1 MCHFPDGSSCEERA
15 FYRGECAK
23 NDILIVNDFYSCVQA
38 GNPIMESYPRQCAHN
53 GTTYTEVI
61 KKDITTPTE
70 EEEAVFCT
78 MDAKECPDGSYVGR
92 IPPNCEFAPCP
103 GN

>member
-15 FYRGECAK
+15 FYRGECGK
-23 NDILIVNDFYSCVQA
+23 NDIGIVNDFDSCVQA

-53 GTTYTEVI
+53 DTTYTEVI
-61 KKDITTPTE
+61 KKDITTPT